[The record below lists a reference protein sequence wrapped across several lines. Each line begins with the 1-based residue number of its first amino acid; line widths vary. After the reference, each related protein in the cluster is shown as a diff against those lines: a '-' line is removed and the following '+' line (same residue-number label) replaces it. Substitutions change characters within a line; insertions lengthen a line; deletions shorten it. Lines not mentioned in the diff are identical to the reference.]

1 MDATTHSQETHQHE
15 HEHEHEHGHEHHE
28 LGFWRKYVFSTDHK
42 VIGIWYGISGLI
54 FLFFGFSLMMMM
66 RWQLAYPGQALPVIG
81 KTLNVIFG
89 TGSMPDGKM
98 TPEFYNSLGAM
109 HGTIMIFLGIVPL
122 AFAAFGNFVVPLQIG
137 APDMTFP
144 KVNAASYWAF
154 FVGGVI
160 MLVSFFVP
168 GGAAKGGWTS
178 YTPLAVIAD
187 SGPNFNPFF
196 NGQTLW
202 LVGFIFLITSSL
214 LGAINFITTI
224 IQLRAPGLTWMRLP
238 FFVWAQFVTAF
249 LLVLAFP
256 PLEAAII
263 MQLMDRT
270 ASTSFFMPAG
280 LVVNGAPLHISGG
293 GSPLLWQHLF
303 WFLGH
308 PEVYVLILPAM
319 GIVAEVIANNSR
331 KPLWGYKSLVF
342 AALVLGF
349 LSFIVW
355 AHHMWLTGMGSAV
368 SAFFQTTT
376 LIISIPSVI
385 ILSAF
390 FISLW
395 GGSIRFTVPMLFATA
410 FLPMFGIGGLTGI
423 PLAFNS
429 ADLYLHDTYYV
440 IAHFHYIVA
449 PGTIFGL
456 FAGIYYW
463 FPKATGRMMN
473 EFWGKVHF
481 WPSLICMNVIF
492 LPMFLQGMLGMHRRW
507 YDGGQGWGVA
517 ADHVWGLTGF
527 QWNTPI
533 SIAAWVMGLAQI
545 PFIIN
550 FFYSIW
556 KGKKVENDNPWD
568 ATTLEWTAPS
578 PPGHGNFVTPPVAY
592 RGPYEYSLPRRGK
605 DYTMQ
610 NEPIEASELATAH
623 SPRVPV
629 LH

>member
-1 MDATTHSQETHQHE
+1 MDATTHLDPHAAHHLPHE
-15 HEHEHEHGHEHHE
+15 HEHHE
-28 LGFWRKYVFSTDHK
+28 LGFIRKWIFATDHK
-42 VIGIWYGISGLI
+42 VIGIQYGVTGLI
-54 FLFFGFSLMMMM
+54 FLFFGFSLMMLM
-66 RWQLAYPGQALPVIG
+66 RWQLAYPGHALPVIG
-81 KTLNVIFG
+81 NALGKFLG
-89 TGSMPDGKM
+89 PGSMPDGKM

-109 HGTIMIFLGIVPL
+109 HGTVMIFLGVVPV

-144 KVNAASYWAF
+144 KINAASFWAF

-187 SGPNFNPFF
+187 QGPGYNPVF

-202 LVGFIFLITSSL
+202 LIGFIFLITSSL
-214 LGAINFITTI
+214 LGAVNFITTI

-249 LLVLAFP
+249 LLLLAFP
-256 PLEAAII
+256 PLESAII
-263 MQLMDRT
+263 MQLMDRV
-270 ASTSFFMPAG
+270 ASTSFFMPSG
-280 LVVNGAPLHISGG
+280 LVVNGSPLQISGG

-308 PEVYVLILPAM
+308 PEVYVLILPGM
-319 GIVAEVIANNSR
+319 GIVAEIIANNSR

-355 AHHMWLTGMGSAV
+355 AHHMWLTGMGTAV

-395 GGSIRFTVPMLFATA
+395 GASIRFTVPMLFATA

-449 PGTIFGL
+449 PGTIFAL

-507 YDGGQGWGVA
+507 YDGGQGWNVA
-517 ADHVWGLTGF
+517 NEHVWGLSGF

-533 SIAAWVMGLAQI
+533 SIAAWTMGLAQI

-550 FFYSIW
+550 FAYSIW
-556 KGKKVENDNPWD
+556 GGKKVENDNPWD

-578 PPGHGNFVTPPVAY
+578 PPGHGNFIKAPVAY
-592 RGPYEYSLPRRGK
+592 RGPYEYSLSRRGK

-610 NEPIEASELATAH
+610 NEPIEPSERKA
-623 SPRVPV
+623 PRPAPEPV
-629 LH
+629 LRA